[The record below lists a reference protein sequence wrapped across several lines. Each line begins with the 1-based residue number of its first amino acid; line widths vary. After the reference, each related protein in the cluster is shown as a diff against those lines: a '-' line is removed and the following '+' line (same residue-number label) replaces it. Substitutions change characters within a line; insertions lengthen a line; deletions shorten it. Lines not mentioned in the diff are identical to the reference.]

1 MLGAAALVLAL
12 VAWIGFNRWMSRY
25 GPDLLERTSKRLA
38 GPAAVNCGEVPVG
51 GNPKE
56 DTGCALAAQQAG
68 KPFRVR
74 YDLRGI
80 DCEVAVA
87 IVRDPAGEVSGLSW
101 IGGTDAC
108 HVNHETVNREN
119 CPLPVQLW
127 VNPGG
132 RINCFQKESAPP
144 HDLMSPQAEPY

>member
-68 KPFRVR
+68 KLFGFDTISEASIAKLPSR
-74 YDLRGI
+74 L
-80 DCEVAVA
+80 CA
-87 IVRDPAGEVSGLSW
+87 IR
-101 IGGTDAC
+101 
-108 HVNHETVNREN
+108 
-119 CPLPVQLW
+119 
-127 VNPGG
+127 
-132 RINCFQKESAPP
+132 
-144 HDLMSPQAEPY
+144 QARSVD